1 MSGSEPWPGS
11 RCRLADERET
21 IEMIWILGRSVM
33 CSFNCTSNEA
43 ILHMFSSTT
52 LYSDSRLGHGF
63 RPRMP
68 RESGQSAASKGRR
81 AQPPFFFLLYTIV
94 ITFPSTHTITAI
106 TTTSSL
112 TYFPFFL
119 HFARTSNPVWA
130 ASKDK
135 QHTRAPTD
143 PQKSPTAAQAQI
155 KRPQA
160 APRVPDRMTLPALHS
175 CLFSSGGVD
184 KGRAGTIVRPP
195 SSFFSGVPPV

>member
-1 MSGSEPWPGS
+1 MQ
-11 RCRLADERET
+11 LQLYLERSHVA
-21 IEMIWILGRSVM
+21 SVQL
-33 CSFNCTSNEA
+33 NNV
-43 ILHMFSSTT
+43 
-52 LYSDSRLGHGF
+52 YSDSRLGHVF

-68 RESGQSAASKGRR
+68 RESGQSAASRGRR
-81 AQPPFFFLLYTIV
+81 AQPLFFFLLYTIV
-94 ITFPSTHTITAI
+94 ITFPSTPTITAI
-106 TTTSSL
+106 TTTTSP

-119 HFARTSNPVWA
+119 HFVRTSNPVWA

-184 KGRAGTIVRPP
+184 KVSSGNHRQAPLELLLRGSTQLMGTTP
-195 SSFFSGVPPV
+195 